1 MLSFRFRLQTVCAVT
16 GLLAFASFLSFTAQA
31 APAKAPAPL
40 ARKAQEPADAPAP
53 KMGGNGQIEARFQ
66 QLHQAFLQRG
76 KQGKIGVLF
85 LGDSITEGWN
95 GAKDVWDAHFGK
107 YAPANFGI
115 SGDRTQHV
123 LWRIA
128 NGELDGIHPRVVVL
142 MIGTNN
148 IGYRAEDILRG
159 DVAIVNAIHRKL
171 PQSKI
176 LLLGIFPR
184 GHDAGDMIRD
194 RITVVNDGLEKL
206 DKKQGVRY
214 LDIGGRF
221 LDADGTLPKEVMP
234 DALHPNH
241 RGYEIWA
248 DAMQPTLD
256 RMMK

>member
-1 MLSFRFRLQTVCAVT
+1 MRSFRFRLQTVCAAT
-16 GLLAFASFLSFTAQA
+16 GLLALASAFPFITQA
-31 APAKAPAPL
+31 APAEKTAAP
-40 ARKAQEPADAPAP
+40 ARKAQEPADASAP
-53 KMGGNGQIEARFQ
+53 KIGGDGQIEGRFQ
-66 QLHQAFLQRG
+66 QMHQAFLRRG
-76 KQGKIGVLF
+76 KEGKIGVLF

-95 GAKDVWDAHFGK
+95 GSKDVWDAHFGK

-115 SGDRTQHV
+115 GGDRTQHV

-148 IGYRAEDILRG
+148 IGYRAEEIIRG

-171 PQSKI
+171 PQTKI

-184 GHDAGDMIRD
+184 GHDANDMARD
-194 RITVVNDGLEKL
+194 RIALVNDSLAKL
-206 DKKQGVRY
+206 DRKQGVRY
-214 LDIGGRF
+214 LDIGGKF
-221 LDADGTLPKEVMP
+221 LDPDGTLPKETMP